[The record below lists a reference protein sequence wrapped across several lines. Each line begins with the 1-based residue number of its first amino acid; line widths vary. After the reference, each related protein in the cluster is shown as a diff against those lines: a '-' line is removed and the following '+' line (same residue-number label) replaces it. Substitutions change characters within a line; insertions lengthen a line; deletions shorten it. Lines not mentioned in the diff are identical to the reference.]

1 MASNF
6 HHQGLQCISLV
17 LQYFWRSVPDPTSQ
31 AGSKLKLLQRLFYSS
46 WYLQAETSS
55 PCASTC
61 ILRIHDKIQNFRV
74 KNLEIISVISYK
86 AWGSWW
92 RVATSCT
99 YIALYGAFVRVMD
112 KTLTPQSLTL
122 CQWQNQYLI
131 RAFPKYPL
139 LALILWKKFT
149 SLLVRSNFQLFGKL
163 SRRCGSRVWLKTTH
177 CCCNKCKCIS

>member
-61 ILRIHDKIQNFRV
+61 FLRIHDKIQNFHV
-74 KNLEIISVISYK
+74 KSLEIISVISYK

-112 KTLTPQSLTL
+112 KTLTPQSLDYPYGPPAL
-122 CQWQNQYLI
+122 KHGLHHWSLFI
-131 RAFPKYPL
+131 SVRKLRESSFRSIFPVMILVKPDSLGFLTSFNHYKMSV
-139 LALILWKKFT
+139 ALKSPF
-149 SLLVRSNFQLFGKL
+149 
-163 SRRCGSRVWLKTTH
+163 
-177 CCCNKCKCIS
+177 